1 MNVSYDYVN
10 KIMVDSRFK
19 LSGINSDFTIELNE
33 NINIRPNTGCVV
45 CDISIPKVWLPIN
58 ERNNRFYFRIIESPS
73 LYFDYI
79 GILKPQNYDIVS
91 LANAL
96 KTVIVDIIQNDYFDI
111 KPNTDLGTIEIS
123 IKQTALIT
131 GFCLFTNKDLLTR
144 VNSTWKGEYY
154 ITSNLFSVNSIIRNE
169 DKDNITYTNAN
180 IFSTGVIDLTGEH
193 LLYLTSNALTNYDNV
208 GPNYQRNILK
218 KIICNADYGSIIEEK
233 VIIRDDYVNVS
244 GMNLKTIDFRLV
256 DAYNNIID
264 LRGAHISFSLLFVD
278 I

>member
-79 GILKPQNYDIVS
+79 GILKPQNYDIIS

-96 KTVIVDIIQNDYFDI
+96 KTVIIDIIQNDYFDI
-111 KPNTDLGTIEIS
+111 EPNTDLGTIEIS

-131 GFCLFTNKDLLTR
+131 GFCFFTNNDLSTR
-144 VNSTWKGEYY
+144 CNSTWRGEYY
-154 ITSNLFSVNSIIRNE
+154 ITS
-169 DKDNITYTNAN
+169 
-180 IFSTGVIDLTGEH
+180 IFV
-193 LLYLTSNALTNYDNV
+193 
-208 GPNYQRNILK
+208 QCK
-218 KIICNADYGSIIEEK
+218 
-233 VIIRDDYVNVS
+233 
-244 GMNLKTIDFRLV
+244 
-256 DAYNNIID
+256 
-264 LRGAHISFSLLFVD
+264 
-278 I
+278 